1 VNGYRSRKFLQAAA
15 AEVVFIA
22 ALAACLVDAGLRP
35 YIPYVVG
42 GLVTVAVGYGAA
54 NAWASRAGD
63 ANGPADM

>member
-1 VNGYRSRKFLQAAA
+1 MKGYRSRKFLQAAA

-54 NAWASRAGD
+54 NAWASRAD
-63 ANGPADM
+63 AGHNPSDT